1 MLMLCHRF
9 TSNNQVDRSLIEQAI
24 LNGRLNVHPELQKT
38 GLSEAESASSPE
50 ALASPIGQLA
60 HQEQA
65 EKRTLISIRSDI
77 KSALRQIVDQERI
90 ESQLIEKQ
98 YQQKNAFGKA
108 QAQISSFGK
117 GLYGAGE
124 SFLTWMKDVNDVL
137 SLSQRLWRVMKA
149 AAAADSA
156 NEGQRYQVFQQTL
169 ADSEKKELVE
179 ALGFDPAKISVDKFK
194 QAFELANLIY
204 DDHLTQIILTQFVKD
219 YADAQHSLEW
229 SEFSGGA
236 AFEVILTAL
245 LALATGGVGAIASLG
260 AQARKISQ
268 LKKLGKLFSE
278 LAEALK
284 NIPKGKKLILRKLKE
299 VEDKKGKKSQTE
311 RKEPKPEE
319 KNKSTLS
326 NRKGKPPQS
335 LGDAADRLKSMRA
348 EIKANGYKS
357 KYSDNELVA
366 MGASGKVANERYQV
380 RFMESSYLADRNTPD
395 DSLSGK
401 MGGPFKGKSGDGVKY
416 WSTSFDQLEDADSD
430 PKLIAEKVGIKYNPQ
445 QDYALV
451 IVDNY
456 KAAQISGTHAITP
469 TFKDLGDFA
478 KKELPDQFDAST
490 IDELYTAEYQKKYN
504 QLYGEADELGMD
516 VWSKKGMEDFTDL
529 LENRGDNSELFEQRV
544 TLHRKL
550 GSNEDFLGNGLTKNL
565 IKKTDNKYGVVE
577 TFTFEHTPQNLAA
590 LKESGAITV
599 IETLKPIGI
608 N

>member
-1 MLMLCHRF
+1 MLCHRF
-9 TSNNQVDRSLIEQAI
+9 TSNNQINRPLIEQAI
-24 LNGRLNVHPELQKT
+24 LNGRLNVHPELQQT
-38 GLSEAESASSPE
+38 DLSEVESAASSE
-50 ALASPIGQLA
+50 IFASPLGQLG

-77 KSALRQIVDQERI
+77 KSALRQLVDQERI

-149 AAAADSA
+149 AAVADSA

-278 LAEALK
+278 LAEVLK
-284 NIPKGKKLILRKLKE
+284 NIPKGKKLTLRKMKE
-299 VEDKKGKKSQTE
+299 VEDKKGRKTEKKPAPRKQEKVEDTKKTNIQESSQAQKNTRNLRKYSNTQTMDSMFVGENNEEDHPLWGSQTVKYLDDSELENYELTVKDGKIVHAGGPDAGKPFDTKDASSHASGGGCAIFVMRPDGKIYASKYHEAGAFHHSSLSQGNEVAAAGELVVEGGVLKEVSNQSGHYAPTQLQNDQLLLELSE
-311 RKEPKPEE
+311 RGLIQESQADILRTGYDDG
-319 KNKSTLS
+319 NNSGFIDLQS
-326 NRKGKPPQS
+326 NR
-335 LGDAADRLKSMRA
+335 AAVPFS
-348 EIKANGYKS
+348 
-357 KYSDNELVA
+357 NE
-366 MGASGKVANERYQV
+366 
-380 RFMESSYLADRNTPD
+380 ESSEYIP
-395 DSLSGK
+395 
-401 MGGPFKGKSGDGVKY
+401 KY
-416 WSTSFDQLEDADSD
+416 WW
-430 PKLIAEKVGIKYNPQ
+430 
-445 QDYALV
+445 
-451 IVDNY
+451 
-456 KAAQISGTHAITP
+456 
-469 TFKDLGDFA
+469 KDD
-478 KKELPDQFDAST
+478 
-490 IDELYTAEYQKKYN
+490 
-504 QLYGEADELGMD
+504 
-516 VWSKKGMEDFTDL
+516 
-529 LENRGDNSELFEQRV
+529 
-544 TLHRKL
+544 
-550 GSNEDFLGNGLTKNL
+550 
-565 IKKTDNKYGVVE
+565 
-577 TFTFEHTPQNLAA
+577 
-590 LKESGAITV
+590 
-599 IETLKPIGI
+599 
-608 N
+608 